1 MKPIKL
7 MISAFGPYAGKT
19 EIDFERLGGQGLY
32 LITGD
37 TGAGKTTIFDAV
49 TYALYGEASGEV
61 RKADMFR
68 SKYAKDEIPTC
79 VEFWFDYS
87 GKRYTVKRN
96 PEYLRPKGRGTGY
109 TMQKADAVLM
119 FPDEREPVTKS
130 KEVTKAITNLI
141 GLDRR
146 QFSQIAMI
154 AQGDFQKLLLAGT
167 EERSGIFRQ
176 IFHTG
181 GYQVI
186 QEKLKA
192 AVKAQ
197 WKSYDELRRSIN
209 QYMEGI
215 ICTEDTPVSVKL
227 KELEKENFDGR
238 IGDGMELLEELCRED
253 AKILKELEEEIQKQ
267 EKQIQSEDQL
277 IGTIHKIK
285 ELKEQLKENE
295 KRLQEQ
301 KPRLQQAKEKAEE
314 AKETAKTCTLLARQ
328 IDELQNSLEL
338 FDRLKKEQEEK
349 EKEAQQIQQEKQ
361 YSRQL
366 EEEKKGLEEILKA
379 DQKQLEGLAFA
390 AEEKKRLQEQ
400 KEKEEQKRASLR
412 QQQESLKQ
420 EIQTQNRTKHLL
432 AETAEMLVQLESEIK
447 KYDSEIF
454 SLEGKDASLAEV
466 KTAQKE
472 LNDVREIL
480 ESEVK
485 EQKKLK
491 EKIEQED
498 TKQKE
503 LQVEEARLQEAEKN
517 RTEEQKKLQNANEEE
532 LTSRHRVKTAE
543 ERLSGF
549 QKLSTELEQLKKE
562 AAECSAACEKM
573 GKQAETKSA
582 ELTSLQKEQ
591 KELSDA
597 DTRILQLNQKEKEL
611 AEQKEACKD
620 LNTDLQNLKEHQEK
634 LLQKQNEYK
643 SVLMEKQQTEVAYS
657 VMEQLFL
664 DAQAGILASNLK
676 EGAAC
681 PVCGS
686 KHHPYP
692 ASVPETAPQKED
704 LDKEKKQ
711 LEQVQEQTQKLS
723 VTAGHLAE
731 REKELEQEMTLKA
744 ERLFGKGKA
753 EIQDTTA
760 LQKHVTDRM
769 AKLEQ
774 EMQEVCQAMETAR
787 QQVKRKAELE
797 DQIRQKESL
806 QKEREADFR
815 KLEQD
820 YAAVSGRLAEKNR
833 QWDAETDSFDLP
845 DTIQKNTAEIET
857 YLIQAL
863 RECQE
868 KQSQAEQKKKRLN
881 ELIQEGEIQEK
892 EKQKLGNE
900 ITESRQKSA
909 DFRGQEKIL
918 KEQIAENRK
927 KAVFVLKQ
935 AETILTGKAEKENP
949 APELSVLLCSMKTVQ
964 NKLKTYENSLS
975 EQIEKRKSLETE
987 KQKKEE
993 LSEQKKTEKHE
1004 LEKNLEGMKGKRIE
1018 KEERL
1023 FQMLLEYDA
1032 ELKEDHLPVS
1042 LQWKEEWQVRAEEV
1056 EKAMQDSIDTLE
1068 KALEKNQK
1076 DLIDK
1081 QRLEQEIP
1089 KKKEQINK
1097 TEELLRQTEIS
1108 ITRKEE
1114 KQNNRNEKI
1123 EDLNLQLKAKD
1134 REEVQEQIQSFQ
1146 KQKQEREEALEKA
1159 EQEYKDCRTVTD
1171 RLTAAVDTLKNQISE
1186 AGMAGDLSEEE
1197 ILARKLQ
1204 YQQKKSNLTEK
1215 KSQKYRAFHTNDEIF
1230 HRVGAKQQ
1238 EIAEVEGKY
1247 KWMKALSDTANGML
1261 TGKQKIEFETYIQMT
1276 YFDRIIRRANL
1287 RLLTMSSGQYELKRA
1302 EEKEYSNKKEK
1313 AGLELCVID
1322 HYNATERSV
1331 KTLSGGESFQASLS
1345 LALGLSDEIQ
1355 SNAGGIRLDSMFV
1368 DEGFGSLDEESLSQ
1382 AIRALTQL
1390 TEGSRLVGIISHV
1403 SELKEQIEKKIV
1415 VTKSRSKEGVSSDA
1429 RVVTG

>member
-79 VEFWFDYS
+79 VEFLFDYS

-197 WKSYDELRRSIN
+197 WKSYDELKRSIN

-227 KELEKENFDGR
+227 KELEKEKFDGR

-301 KPRLQQAKEKAEE
+301 KPRLQQAKEKAGE

-390 AEEKKRLQEQ
+390 AEEKKRLKEQ

-412 QQQESLKQ
+412 QQWESLKQ
-420 EIQTQNRTKHLL
+420 EIQTQNRAKHLL

-472 LNDVREIL
+472 LNEVREIL

-532 LTSRHRVKTAE
+532 LTGRHKVKTAE

-549 QKLSTELEQLKKE
+549 QKLSADLEQLKKE

-611 AEQKEACKD
+611 AEQKEACKE

-634 LLQKQNEYK
+634 LLQAQNEYSK
-643 SVLMEKQQTEVAYS
+643 VLIKKQQTEAAYS

-664 DAQAGILASNLK
+664 DAQAGILARSLK

-760 LQKHVTDRM
+760 LQKHMTDRM
-769 AKLEQ
+769 AKMEQ

-787 QQVKRKAELE
+787 RQVKGKAELE

-806 QKEREADFR
+806 QKELEADFR
-815 KLEQD
+815 KLEQG

-900 ITESRQKSA
+900 ITESRQKRA
-909 DFRGQEKIL
+909 DFQGQEKIL

-1004 LEKNLEGMKGKRIE
+1004 LEKNLEGMKGKQIE

-1042 LQWKEEWQVRAEEV
+1042 PQWKEEWQVRAEAA
-1056 EKAMQDSIDTLE
+1056 EKTMQDSIDTLE

-1076 DLIDK
+1076 DLTDK
-1081 QRLEQEIP
+1081 QRLELEIP
-1089 KKKEQINK
+1089 KKKEQLNK

-1108 ITRKEE
+1108 ITRMEE
-1114 KQNNRNEKI
+1114 KQNSRNEKI
-1123 EDLNLQLKAKD
+1123 EELNLQLKAKD
-1134 REEVQEQIQSFQ
+1134 REEVQEQIHSFQ

-1171 RLTAAVDTLKNQISE
+1171 RLTAAVETLKNQISE
-1186 AGMAGDLSEEE
+1186 AGAAGDLSEEE

-1230 HRVGAKQQ
+1230 RRVGAKQQ

-1247 KWMKALSDTANGML
+1247 KWMKSLSDTANGML

-1403 SELKEQIEKKIV
+1403 AELKEQIEKKIV

>member
-79 VEFWFDYS
+79 VEFLFDYS

-167 EERSGIFRQ
+167 EERIGIFRQ

-197 WKSYDELRRSIN
+197 WKSYDELKRSIN

-390 AEEKKRLQEQ
+390 AEEKKRLKEQ

-412 QQQESLKQ
+412 QQRESLKQ

-472 LNDVREIL
+472 LNEIREIL
-480 ESEVK
+480 ESEAN
-485 EQKKLK
+485 EQKRLK

-517 RTEEQKKLQNANEEE
+517 RTQEQKKLQNANEEE
-532 LTSRHRVKTAE
+532 LTGRHKVKTAE

-549 QKLSTELEQLKKE
+549 QKLSADLEQLKKE

-611 AEQKEACKD
+611 VEQKEACKD
-620 LNTDLQNLKEHQEK
+620 LNTDLKNFKEHQEK

-643 SVLMEKQQTEVAYS
+643 SVLIKKQQTEAAYS
-657 VMEQLFL
+657 AMEQLFL
-664 DAQAGILASNLK
+664 DAQAGILAGSLK

-731 REKELEQEMTLKA
+731 REKELEQEMMLKA
-744 ERLFGKGKA
+744 EKLFGKGKA

-787 QQVKRKAELE
+787 RQVKRKAELE

-806 QKEREADFR
+806 QKELEADFR
-815 KLEQD
+815 KLEQE

-833 QWDAETDSFDLP
+833 QWNAETDSFDLP

-1171 RLTAAVDTLKNQISE
+1171 RLAAAVETLKNQISE
-1186 AGMAGDLSEEE
+1186 AGAAGDLSEEE

-1230 HRVGAKQQ
+1230 RRVGAKQQ

-1247 KWMKALSDTANGML
+1247 KWMKSLSDTANGML

>member
-87 GKRYTVKRN
+87 GKRYMVKRN

-181 GYQVI
+181 GYRVI

-192 AVKAQ
+192 AVQAQ
-197 WKSYDELRRSIN
+197 GKSYDELKRSIN

-227 KELEKENFDGR
+227 KELEKEKFDGR

-328 IDELQNSLEL
+328 IDELQKSLEL
-338 FDRLKKEQEEK
+338 FDRLEKEQEEK

-361 YSRQL
+361 CSRQL

-400 KEKEEQKRASLR
+400 KEETEQKRASLR
-412 QQQESLKQ
+412 QQRESLKQ

-472 LNDVREIL
+472 LNEVREIL

-491 EKIEQED
+491 EKIEQEE
-498 TKQKE
+498 TRQKE

-517 RTEEQKKLQNANEEE
+517 RAEEQKKLQNANEEE
-532 LTSRHRVKTAE
+532 LTGRHRVKAAE

-549 QKLSTELEQLKKE
+549 QKLSADLEQLKKE
-562 AAECSAACEKM
+562 AAECSVACEKM
-573 GKQAETKSA
+573 RKQAETKSA

-597 DTRILQLNQKEKEL
+597 DTRILQLKQKEKEL

-620 LNTDLQNLKEHQEK
+620 LNTDLKNLKEHQEK
-634 LLQKQNEYK
+634 LLQAQDEYSK
-643 SVLMEKQQTEVAYS
+643 VLIKKQQTEAAYS
-657 VMEQLFL
+657 AMEQLFL
-664 DAQAGILASNLK
+664 DAQAGILARSLK

-692 ASVPETAPQKED
+692 ASVPETVPQKED

-731 REKELEQEMTLKA
+731 RKKEMEQGVTLKA
-744 ERLFGKGKA
+744 DRLFGKGKT

-774 EMQEVCQAMETAR
+774 KIQEVCQAMETAR

-806 QKEREADFR
+806 QKELEADFR
-815 KLEQD
+815 KLEQE

-863 RECQE
+863 WECQE

-881 ELIQEGEIQEK
+881 ALIQEGEIQEK

-900 ITESRQKSA
+900 IAESRQKSA
-909 DFRGQEKIL
+909 DFQGQEKIL
-918 KEQIAENRK
+918 KEQIAENRE

-935 AETILTGKAEKENP
+935 AETILTGKEEKENP
-949 APELSVLLCSMKTVQ
+949 ALELSDLLCSMRTVQ

-1004 LEKNLEGMKGKRIE
+1004 LEKNLEGMKGKQIE

-1023 FQMLLEYDA
+1023 FQLLLEHDA
-1032 ELKEDHLPVS
+1032 ELKEDHMPVS
-1042 LQWKEEWQVRAEEV
+1042 PQWKEEWQVRAEAA
-1056 EKAMQDSIDTLE
+1056 EKTMQDSIDALE

-1076 DLIDK
+1076 DLLDK

-1089 KKKEQINK
+1089 KKKEQLNK

-1114 KQNNRNEKI
+1114 KQNSRNEKI
-1123 EDLNLQLKAKD
+1123 EELNLQLKAKN
-1134 REEVQEQIQSFQ
+1134 REEVQEQIHSFQ
-1146 KQKQEREEALEKA
+1146 KQKQEREETLEKA

-1186 AGMAGDLSEEE
+1186 AGMAGELSEEE

-1247 KWMKALSDTANGML
+1247 KWMKALSDTANGTL
-1261 TGKQKIEFETYIQMT
+1261 IGKQKIEFETYIQMT

-1403 SELKEQIEKKIV
+1403 AELKEQIEKKIV